1 MFYVYI
7 LYSHKDKSLYVGQ
20 TNDLDARFKRHTSGY
35 VEATKHR
42 LPLSCIYSEQFDTRS
57 EAMHREHF
65 LKSLWS
71 SRFKKKLK
79 DAFELKHK
87 SE

>member
-7 LYSHKDKSLYVGQ
+7 LYSHKDKKLYVGQ
-20 TNDLDARFKRHTSGY
+20 TNDLGARVKRHASGY
-35 VEATKHR
+35 VDATKHR
-42 LPLSCIYSEQFDTRS
+42 LPLTCIYSEQFETRS
-57 EAMHREHF
+57 EAMQREHF

-79 DAFELKHK
+79 DEFELQLRN
-87 SE
+87 E

>member
-7 LYSHKDKSLYVGQ
+7 LYSHRDKRLYVGQ
-20 TNDLDARFKRHTSGY
+20 TNNLEERLKRHTNGN

-42 LPLSCIYSEQFDTRS
+42 LPISCIHSENFETRS
-57 EAMHREHF
+57 EAMQRELF

-71 SRFKKKLK
+71 NRFKKKLK
-79 DAFELKHK
+79 DMFESTLQI
-87 SE
+87 E